1 MRTSIKAGLSITALA
16 AGLLAFPAT
25 ANAYPSYCQGKS
37 YGSNGGTVY
46 CYASASGTQFRA
58 VIGCRHITPTGSADN
73 YSNVGP
79 WRTQGDPL
87 WSNATCDSGDS
98 VTSINA
104 GLS

>member
-1 MRTSIKAGLSITALA
+1 MRTSIKASISTAVLA

-25 ANAYPSYCQGKS
+25 ANAYPSYCKGQS

-58 VIGCRHITPTGSADN
+58 LVGCRHITPTGSADN
-73 YSNVGP
+73 YTAYGV
-79 WRTQGDPL
+79 WQTQGDPL
-87 WSNATCDSGDS
+87 WSNATCQTGDS

-104 GLS
+104 GLR